1 MSVIQKIQ
9 DKYGKVMAIII
20 GISLVMFVVM
30 LAFENGGTLFNSQS
44 TTVGKIN
51 GEDVDIQKFS
61 KLVEQQIQ
69 MMNSQGMGGGEMAAQ
84 QANEQA
90 WNQEIAKVLISQEAD
105 KLGITVGK
113 KEFNDMLFGA
123 NPPQELRQAFTDPQ
137 TGQYIASV
145 ANQQINQIKSKGTEQ
160 QKAEMNSFLDQL
172 VLQQLGTK
180 FDALL
185 TTSINFPKWMIEKQN
200 AENALMSKI
209 SFVREPYTS
218 ISDSAVKV
226 TEADIQNYIDKNKK
240 DFKQPESRS
249 ISYLAFNA
257 QPNAADSAQA
267 RKDILELKAAFDST
281 KDVRG
286 FLANQGV
293 STYYNSYISSKRIQ
307 VPMKD
312 SIFRV
317 GAGNIYGPYVDGG
330 SYALAKVIGVKNIP
344 DTVKLRHIL
353 IGLSTQDPQTGQ
365 QIPLR
370 DTATAKKLADSLFLA
385 IQKGSNFDSLVAKF
399 STDPG
404 SANTGGVY
412 DNVPSG
418 QMVPEFNDFIF
429 GNSVGSKGVVKTDFG
444 YHIIE
449 ILSQKGNSAGY
460 KIAYVTKPI
469 EASTETDLAA
479 SAEATKFAALVKD
492 RKSFDA
498 AAEKLQK
505 EKGINKAIATDI
517 PPTGSSIQGI
527 GTSRAFVKSIY
538 DADLGDIIQP
548 QRVGEFYVV
557 GLVTEV
563 NKEGTMSP
571 AKARMMVEPLLVNEK
586 KADIIKNKIGK
597 ISSLEAAA
605 SALKKTVETAD
616 SIRFGGQ
623 GSQVLG
629 FEPKVIGASF
639 NKANLN
645 KVVPEAIA
653 GTQGVYVVRVENQVA
668 TPVAN
673 ANVEQERTLRYQQA
687 KQQARFQSLQALKEA
702 ATIKD
707 YRTKFY

>member
-137 TGQYIASV
+137 TGQYNASV

-267 RKDILELKAAFDST
+267 RKDILELK
-281 KDVRG
+281 
-286 FLANQGV
+286 
-293 STYYNSYISSKRIQ
+293 
-307 VPMKD
+307 
-312 SIFRV
+312 
-317 GAGNIYGPYVDGG
+317 
-330 SYALAKVIGVKNIP
+330 
-344 DTVKLRHIL
+344 
-353 IGLSTQDPQTGQ
+353 
-365 QIPLR
+365 
-370 DTATAKKLADSLFLA
+370 
-385 IQKGSNFDSLVAKF
+385 
-399 STDPG
+399 
-404 SANTGGVY
+404 
-412 DNVPSG
+412 
-418 QMVPEFNDFIF
+418 
-429 GNSVGSKGVVKTDFG
+429 
-444 YHIIE
+444 
-449 ILSQKGNSAGY
+449 
-460 KIAYVTKPI
+460 
-469 EASTETDLAA
+469 
-479 SAEATKFAALVKD
+479 
-492 RKSFDA
+492 
-498 AAEKLQK
+498 
-505 EKGINKAIATDI
+505 
-517 PPTGSSIQGI
+517 
-527 GTSRAFVKSIY
+527 
-538 DADLGDIIQP
+538 
-548 QRVGEFYVV
+548 
-557 GLVTEV
+557 
-563 NKEGTMSP
+563 
-571 AKARMMVEPLLVNEK
+571 PLLTVQ
-586 KADIIKNKIGK
+586 
-597 ISSLEAAA
+597 
-605 SALKKTVETAD
+605 KTCVAFWQ
-616 SIRFGGQ
+616 IRG
-623 GSQVLG
+623 
-629 FEPKVIGASF
+629 
-639 NKANLN
+639 
-645 KVVPEAIA
+645 
-653 GTQGVYVVRVENQVA
+653 
-668 TPVAN
+668 
-673 ANVEQERTLRYQQA
+673 
-687 KQQARFQSLQALKEA
+687 
-702 ATIKD
+702 
-707 YRTKFY
+707 

>member
-137 TGQYIASV
+137 TGQYNASV

>member
-61 KLVEQQIQ
+61 KLVEQQTQ

-137 TGQYIASV
+137 TGQYNASV

-307 VPMKD
+307 VPMKG

-479 SAEATKFAALVKD
+479 SAEATKFAALIKD

-605 SALKKTVETAD
+605 AALKKTVETAD

-639 NKANLN
+639 NKTNLN

-653 GTQGVYVVRVENQVA
+653 GTQGVYVVRVDNQVA

-673 ANVEQERTLRYQQA
+673 ANIDQERTMRYQQA